1 MSDDNI
7 IVWDAGDG
15 FDFLP
20 PVDDSIFAG
29 ILEGVDMS
37 SSDSPGPPAGK
48 PTKRR
53 LRSQTARMEILTLH
67 ETKAELE
74 KAVRDIARNRDD
86 RTLGMSSSERKWEQ
100 IARNQLELKLKAL
113 RENDQLRAAVAEQHQ
128 LTKEL
133 QAIVHKKPRRMLD
146 DDQWRVLKLSAHGEQ
161 RLAAIH
167 LIADRQLDTVE
178 SELLTTGLIEA
189 RDPLFNVSYVQH
201 GSDAYMQ
208 GCCCVQYRRPL
219 HAVVNAAWKA
229 MNHLHAHAKGST
241 HQPRQAYSI
250 RIDQH
255 TVLIRVAFQASTGP
269 TKLESSVILKK
280 RQLSASHVRVVF
292 RSILDDAG
300 HPFDADSYVSDQ
312 YGWVDVELTD
322 DDDGLVTYKG
332 YAKAKYVLKPRQNDA
347 NLAELRT
354 LLESVHL
361 DDGES
366 FVEDKDPIKLAEE
379 VFRTSFHGFGLLFE
393 TILAAEDDVEREDAT
408 NTQ

>member
-201 GSDAYMQ
+201 GSDA
-208 GCCCVQYRRPL
+208 
-219 HAVVNAAWKA
+219 
-229 MNHLHAHAKGST
+229 
-241 HQPRQAYSI
+241 I
-250 RIDQH
+250 
-255 TVLIRVAFQASTGP
+255 
-269 TKLESSVILKK
+269 
-280 RQLSASHVRVVF
+280 
-292 RSILDDAG
+292 
-300 HPFDADSYVSDQ
+300 
-312 YGWVDVELTD
+312 DVELTD
-322 DDDGLVTYKG
+322 DDDGSVTYKG

-347 NLAELRT
+347 NLAELRA

-361 DDGES
+361 DHGES